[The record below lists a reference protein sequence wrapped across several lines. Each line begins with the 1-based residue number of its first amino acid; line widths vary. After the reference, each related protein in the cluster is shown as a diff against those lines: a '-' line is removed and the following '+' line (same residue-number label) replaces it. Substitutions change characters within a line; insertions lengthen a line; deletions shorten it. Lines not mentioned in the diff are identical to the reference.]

1 MKRIIMLFETPKI
14 SARIKVET
22 IINPKQ
28 KNLKSNPS
36 RKIGNI
42 KAKKTK
48 ADPGSG

>member
-1 MKRIIMLFETPKI
+1 MERVVMLFEIPKT
-14 SARIKVET
+14 SVRIKVET

-36 RKIGNI
+36 RKTGNI